1 MYFRGFDPQFYE
13 RVSVRLSNHLRM
25 KFQKRGRVIFLGAAT
40 YNNLGDVAISYAQS
54 EFLEM
59 QLNRRV
65 VIVPDTMLNSFFG
78 KYSRDFRDED
88 LFIFPG
94 GGNFG
99 SLYPVIEDERRRS
112 ISKIRQ
118 TLKHPKILI
127 FPQSINICDE
137 QSSEFS
143 RFYRDVIVVA
153 REKFSYECAKHVLVQ
168 STVILSPDIVFSLDG
183 VFGKNVPETINK
195 IGLIAR
201 NDKEKLGSSIIS
213 DTHMLL
219 KETGAALEQFDT
231 VIDSPRMFSVS
242 ARKRAIQK
250 ITSKIMD
257 TDLVITDRLHG
268 MILALITHT
277 PVIAYDNSTKKI
289 SGTISSWLL
298 NNKNVYLVDDNN
310 EVTYDS
316 FVDWYHNLTD
326 LNETQLVE
334 YKYLITVLKELISE
348 S

>member
-13 RVSVRLSNHLRM
+13 RVLVRLSNHLHM
-25 KFQKRGRVIFLGAAT
+25 KLQKRGRVIFLGAAT

-99 SLYPVIEDERRRS
+99 SLYPVIEDERRMS

-127 FPQSINICDE
+127 FPQSINISDE
-137 QSSEFS
+137 QSSDFS
-143 RFYRDVIVVA
+143 SFYRDVIVVA
-153 REKFSYECAKHVLVQ
+153 REKFSYESAKNVLVQ
-168 STVILSPDIVFSLDG
+168 STVMLSPDIVFSLDG
-183 VFGKNVPETINK
+183 VFGKNTTETINK

-201 NDKEKLGSSIIS
+201 NDKEKLESSIFS

-219 KETGAALEQFDT
+219 KETGAALEKFDT

-242 ARKRAIQK
+242 ARKRAIQR
-250 ITSKIMD
+250 IASKIMD
-257 TDLVITDRLHG
+257 TDLVVTDRLHG

-277 PVIAYDNSTKKI
+277 PVIVYDNSTKKI

-298 NNKNVYLVDDNN
+298 DNKNVYLVDDNN
-310 EVTYDS
+310 EITYDS
-316 FVDWYHNLTD
+316 LVDWWHNLND
-326 LNETQLVE
+326 SNETQLVE
-334 YKYLITVLKELISE
+334 YNYLINILKELTSE